1 MTVALIGG
9 RGNGKITEERKTMIW
24 ISDQWKEYEVLD
36 TSAGERLERWGKYIL
51 VRPDPQVIWD
61 TPRTDPRWKKYDARY
76 LRSNTGGGRWSDHS
90 LPERWQI
97 HYKDYLTFHV
107 KPMNFKH
114 TGVFPE
120 QAANWDFIREKCANA
135 GRPVRVLNLFAYSGG
150 ATLAAAAGG
159 AEVFHVD
166 ASKGMVAWAKENAAA
181 SGLADRPIHWIVDDC
196 AKFIQREI
204 RRGRRYDGIIMDPPS
219 YGRGPSGE
227 IWKMETSFYP
237 FLLETAK
244 LLTDDPL
251 FVIINSY
258 TTGLAPSAVGY
269 ASDVVFGATHGG
281 KTAVGELGLP
291 VKSTGIMLPC
301 GATGRWTP

>member
-1 MTVALIGG
+1 
-9 RGNGKITEERKTMIW
+9 
-24 ISDQWKEYEVLD
+24 
-36 TSAGERLERWGKYIL
+36 
-51 VRPDPQVIWD
+51 
-61 TPRTDPRWKKYDARY
+61 
-76 LRSNTGGGRWSDHS
+76 
-90 LPERWQI
+90 
-97 HYKDYLTFHV
+97 
-107 KPMNFKH
+107 MNFKH

-120 QAANWDFIREKCANA
+120 QAANWDFIREKVASA
-135 GRPVRVLNLFAYSGG
+135 ASRRPVRVLNLFAYSGG

-166 ASKGMVAWAKENAAA
+166 ASKGMVAWAKENAKA
-181 SGLADRPIHWIVDDC
+181 SGLGDKPIHWIVDDC
-196 AKFIQREI
+196 GKFIQREL

-244 LLTDDPL
+244 LLSDNPL

-269 ASDVVFGATHGG
+269 AADLAFGAGHGG

-291 VKSTGIMLPC
+291 VKSSGLMLPC
-301 GATGRWTP
+301 GAAGRWTP

>member
-1 MTVALIGG
+1 ML
-9 RGNGKITEERKTMIW
+9 W

-36 TSAGERLERWGKYIL
+36 ASDGERLERWGNYIL
-51 VRPDPQVIWD
+51 VRPDPQVIWS
-61 TPRTDPRWKKYDARY
+61 TPHSNPMWKRQDARY
-76 LRSNTGGGRWSDHS
+76 IRSSTGGGHWSDHH

-97 HYKDYLTFHV
+97 RYKDYLTFNV

-120 QAANWDFIREKCANA
+120 QAANWDFIREKVASA

-159 AEVFHVD
+159 AEVYHVD

-181 SGLADRPIHWIVDDC
+181 SGLSDRPIHWIVDDC
-196 AKFIQREI
+196 GKFIQREL
-204 RRGRRYDGIIMDPPS
+204 RRGRKYDGIIMDPPS

-227 IWKMETSFYP
+227 IWKMETSFFP
-237 FLLETAK
+237 FLQQTAR
-244 LLTDDPL
+244 LLPDDPL

-258 TTGLAPSAVGY
+258 TTGLAPSAVSY
-269 ASDVVFGATHGG
+269 ASDVVFGPEHGG
-281 KTAVGELGLP
+281 KTEAGELGLP
-291 VKSTGIMLPC
+291 VKESGLVLPC
-301 GATGRWTP
+301 GATGRWMP

>member
-1 MTVALIGG
+1 V
-9 RGNGKITEERKTMIW
+9 
-24 ISDQWKEYEVLD
+24 
-36 TSAGERLERWGKYIL
+36 
-51 VRPDPQVIWD
+51 DPG
-61 TPRTDPRWKKYDARY
+61 WKKYDARY
-76 LRSNTGGGRWSDHS
+76 VRSNTGGGHWTEHH

-97 HYKDYLTFHV
+97 RYKDYLTFNV

-120 QAANWDFIREKCANA
+120 QAANWDFIRDTVAQAAAK
-135 GRPVRVLNLFAYSGG
+135 RPVRVLNLFAYSGG

-159 AEVFHVD
+159 AEVYHVD
-166 ASKGMVAWAKENAAA
+166 ASKGMVAWAKENAQA
-181 SGLADRPIHWIVDDC
+181 SGLADKPIHWIVDDC
-196 AKFIQREI
+196 GKFIQREI

-227 IWKMETSFYP
+227 IWKMESSFYP

-244 LLTDDPL
+244 LLTDNPL

-269 ASDVVFGATHGG
+269 AADVVFGGVHGG

-291 VKSTGIMLPC
+291 VKSSGIMLPC
-301 GATGRWTP
+301 GSTGRWTP